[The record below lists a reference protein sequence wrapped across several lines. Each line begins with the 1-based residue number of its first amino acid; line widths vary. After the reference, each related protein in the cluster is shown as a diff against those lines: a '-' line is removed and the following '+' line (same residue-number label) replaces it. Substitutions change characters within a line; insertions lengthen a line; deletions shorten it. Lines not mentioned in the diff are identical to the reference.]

1 MKGDQDKMSCA
12 EFQAQLPELI
22 GSGTDTAA
30 HPHVM
35 SCDDCRKFLAD
46 LETIAEAARQLFPS
60 VEPRDELWKN
70 IESAIKKDD
79 DGGPGGAPAPG
90 LAPRT

>member
-1 MKGDQDKMSCA
+1 MKADAGKMSCT

-22 GSGTDTAA
+22 GTGEDASA

-35 SCDDCRKFLAD
+35 TCDDCRKFLTD

-60 VEPRDELWKN
+60 VEPSDELWKK
-70 IESAIKKDD
+70 IESKIK
-79 DGGPGGAPAPG
+79 
-90 LAPRT
+90 